1 MSAANDASIASLIA
15 TLYRYDVLSLRTF
28 LAVSNS
34 ELDLLAFCQRFE
46 AVAGDSA
53 EVGKYV
59 RT

>member
-34 ELDLLAFCQRFE
+34 ELDLLAFCQRLE
-46 AVAGDSA
+46 AVARDSA